1 MVGNLTTALR
11 AAQSGLLTT
20 QNAVTTSAN
29 NISNV
34 NTEGYS
40 RKVINF
46 EQRVLAGA
54 GAGVQ
59 LAEFTRAVDEGLL
72 KDLRRETSQL
82 QKLDSQVIYYER
94 LQVQFGTPEANNS
107 ISHIVNEFS
116 QAAESLAVSPD
127 KALDLNEFVRYANEV
142 ALKLKA
148 MTEEIQALRVQADQ
162 EIERTVSQ
170 VNDLTSRIA
179 ESNDLIIR
187 NEAVNND
194 ITSLLDQ
201 RDLALTKLSELV
213 DITYFPRSDGDLVV
227 FGSDGFSLV
236 DRTANTMTH
245 TAVGSLGSTSTFS
258 EGDLTGIY
266 VGEVAPDNEIT
277 EEIKGGKLA
286 GLIQQRDQILPGL
299 QAQIDELAS
308 QLSTA
313 VNQIHNRGTSFPGLQ
328 AYNGSRSFVDAG
340 DQTITLDSTNSTADV
355 TIALF
360 NTTGTEQAST
370 TLNTIMTSGAFG
382 TGVQDSRGPWSISEV
397 ASSLEDWLQANGAA
411 TATVEID
418 SNTRKLNIDVNNTSL
433 TLAFRDETATADGST
448 ASDAEIGFDSDGD
461 GDIDETVYGFSNFF
475 GLNDLFTDG
484 NDGTLFDSNIVSNS
498 FSASASTLT
507 FYDRINGV
515 GSGNELGTVDVPQ
528 LASLDDIVTLI
539 NDGDFGVTASVIPDG
554 SGSRLR
560 IQSDSGRELV
570 ITQGS
575 SDTLI
580 DDLGLGISDS
590 RSATTLSI
598 REDILAEPQLT
609 ATAALQYNSET
620 GEYYISSGDNTT
632 IQEIADALRAV
643 QDFDAAGGLTT
654 QSKTFEDYASAILAR
669 NADLAD
675 TNTEQILSEVSI
687 VENLELNAARIS
699 GVSLDEEMS
708 NLILFQQAFSAS
720 ARVISVIQE
729 MFETLDQAVT

>member
-40 RKVINF
+40 RKIVNF
-46 EQRVLAGA
+46 EQRILAGA

-59 LAEFTRAVDEGLL
+59 LADFTRAVDEGLL

-82 QKLDSQVIYYER
+82 EKLESQVTYYER

-142 ALKLKA
+142 ALKLQA

-162 EIERTVSQ
+162 EIERTVGE
-170 VNDLTSRIA
+170 VNDLTGQIA

-187 NEAVNND
+187 NEAVKND

-201 RDLALTKLSELV
+201 RDLALNKLSELI

-245 TAVGSLGSTSTFS
+245 TAVGALGSTSTFA
-258 EGDLTGIY
+258 EGDLNGIF
-266 VGEVAPDNEIT
+266 VGEVATDNEIT
-277 EEIKGGKLA
+277 DEIKGGRLA
-286 GLIQQRDQILPGL
+286 GLIQQRDEILPGL

-308 QLSTA
+308 KLSET
-313 VNQIHNRGTSFPGLQ
+313 VNLIHNRGTAFPGQ
-328 AYNGSRSFVDAG
+328 QSFEGSRSFIDAG
-340 DQTITLDSTNSTADV
+340 DQTITLDSTNSAADV
-355 TIALF
+355 AIALF
-360 NTTGTEQAST
+360 DSAGAEQAST
-370 TLNTIMTSGAFG
+370 TLNTIMMNGAFG
-382 TGVQDSRGPWSISEV
+382 TGAQASRGPWSISEV
-397 ASSLEDWLQANGAA
+397 AASVEDWLQANGAA
-411 TATVEID
+411 SASVQID
-418 SNTRKLNIDVNNTSL
+418 SDTRKLNIDVNNTNL
-433 TLAFRDETATADGST
+433 YMAFRDETATTDGST
-448 ASDAEIGFDSDGD
+448 VSDAEIGFDSDGD

-475 GLNDLFTDG
+475 GLNDLYTDG
-484 NDGTLFDSNIVSNS
+484 NDATLFDSDILSDT
-498 FSASASTLT
+498 FAASASTLT
-507 FYDRINGV
+507 FYDRIAGV
-515 GSGNELGTVDVPQ
+515 GSGNELGSVSISQLDSLSDV
-528 LASLDDIVTLI
+528 ATAI
-539 NDGDFGVTASVIPDG
+539 NDGDFGVSASVVPDG
-554 SGSRLR
+554 AGSRLR
-560 IQSDSGRELV
+560 IQSDTGRELV

-575 SDTLI
+575 SDTFL
-580 DDLGLGISDS
+580 DDIGLHISKA
-590 RSATTLSI
+590 RSATTLNVRS
-598 REDILAEPQLT
+598 DIMAEPQMT
-609 ATAALQYNSET
+609 ATAALQFNSDT
-620 GEYYISSGDNTT
+620 GEYFISSGDNTT
-632 IQEIADALRAV
+632 IQQIADSLRSV
-643 QDFDAAGGLTT
+643 TEFEAAGGLTT
-654 QSKTFEDYASAILAR
+654 QTKTFEDYASAILAR
-669 NADLAD
+669 NADQAD
-675 TNTEQILSEVSI
+675 TNEVQIKSEVSI
-687 VENLELNAARIS
+687 VENLELNSARIS

-708 NLILFQQAFSAS
+708 NLVLFQQAFSAS
-720 ARVISVIQE
+720 ARVVSVIQE

>member
-40 RKVINF
+40 RKIINF

-82 QKLDSQVIYYER
+82 QKLESQVIYYER

-107 ISHIVNEFS
+107 ISHIVNQFS
-116 QAAESLAVSPD
+116 QAAESLAVSPE

-142 ALKLKA
+142 SLKLKA

-162 EIERTVSQ
+162 ELERTVAE
-170 VNDLTSRIA
+170 VNDLTGQIA
-179 ESNDLIIR
+179 EANDLIIR
-187 NEAVNND
+187 NQAVNND
-194 ITSLLDQ
+194 VTSLLDQ

-236 DRTANTMTH
+236 DRTANTVTH
-245 TAVGSLGSTSTFS
+245 TAVGSLSSTSTFA
-258 EGDLTGIY
+258 EGDLNGIY
-266 VGEVAPDNEIT
+266 VGDIAPDNEIT
-277 EEIKGGKLA
+277 NEIKGGKLA
-286 GLIQQRDQILPGL
+286 GLIQQRDDILPGL

-308 QLSTA
+308 KMKEA
-313 VNQIHNRGTSFPGLQ
+313 VNQVHNRGTSFPGLQ
-328 AYNGSRSFVDAG
+328 SFEGSRSFIDAD

-360 NTTGTEQAST
+360 NNSGEEQAST
-370 TLNTIMTSGAFG
+370 TLNTIMTNGAFG
-382 TGVQDSRGPWSISEV
+382 TGVQASRGPWSITEV
-397 ASSLEDWLQANGAA
+397 AASIEDWLRANGAA
-411 TATVEID
+411 SATVQID
-418 SNTRKLNIDVNNTSL
+418 SNSRKLEIEVNNTNLS
-433 TLAFRDETATADGST
+433 LAFRDETATADGSS

-484 NDGTLFDSNIVSNS
+484 ADGTLYDTNILSNS

-515 GSGNELGTVDVPQ
+515 GSGNELGSIDIPQ
-528 LASLDDIVTLI
+528 LASLEDIAELV

-570 ITQGS
+570 ITEGS
-575 SDTLI
+575 SDTII
-580 DDLGLGISDS
+580 DDIGLGISDA
-590 RSATTLSI
+590 RSATTLSV
-598 REDILAEPQLT
+598 RDDILAEPQLT
-609 ATAALQYNSET
+609 STAATQYNSET

-632 IQEIADALRAV
+632 IQQIADTLRGV
-643 QDFDAAGGLTT
+643 QDFAAAGGLTI
-654 QSKTFEDYASAILAR
+654 QSRTFEDYASAILAR

-675 TNTEQILSEVSI
+675 TNTVQIASEVSI
-687 VENLELNAARIS
+687 VENLELNASRIS

-720 ARVISVIQE
+720 ARVVSVIQE
-729 MFETLDQAVT
+729 MFETLDQAVS